1 MTEKQWG
8 EEESRPLRVPNA
20 RSSFHQESSLVA
32 KGLDAGQSEE
42 LRPRM
47 PSAIPAE
54 ETRPR
59 SWGDKELP
67 VSDPERGR
75 RSVRGRDSGR
85 PQVITQRTNDRGLTQ
100 ACQGEVEMKTRLRR
114 KLSGPGDPWGG
125 QD

>member
-1 MTEKQWG
+1 M
-8 EEESRPLRVPNA
+8 
-20 RSSFHQESSLVA
+20 A

-54 ETRPR
+54 ETRPQ

-67 VSDPERGR
+67 VSDPERGQ

-85 PQVITQRTNDRGLTQ
+85 PQVITQRTDDRGLTQ
-100 ACQGEVEMKTRLRR
+100 ACQGEVEMKRGLEGNSLAPGTPGGARTEGAGVRGRGLA
-114 KLSGPGDPWGG
+114 SGCETAS
-125 QD
+125 

>member
-8 EEESRPLRVPNA
+8 EEESRPPRVPNA

-54 ETRPR
+54 ETRPQ
-59 SWGDKELP
+59 SWGDTELP
-67 VSDPERGR
+67 VSDPERGQ
-75 RSVRGRDSGR
+75 RSVRGCDSGR
-85 PQVITQRTNDRGLTQ
+85 PQVITQRTDDRGLTQ

-114 KLSGPGDPWGG
+114 KLSGPGDPRGG